1 VSDSPVDGNG
11 RGATALARRA
21 EDGTLPPER
30 VQAMFNR
37 IARPYDAMNRVMTAG
52 LDRRWRAL
60 AADEADIGRGA
71 SVLDCCCGTG
81 DLALELARRV
91 GEHGEVIGVDFADEM
106 LANARRKAE
115 RAGIRQVRFIHGDA
129 LALPLDDDRVA
140 AATVAFG
147 VRNLADVER
156 GFRELARV
164 VRPGGRVVCLEI
176 TQPASRPLA
185 GFYRVWFDRLVPAVG
200 GLVDR
205 GDSAYSYLPA
215 SVRRFP
221 GPDEL
226 GRAMFR
232 AGLERVRYRL
242 LAGGIVAL
250 HVADVPR

>member
-1 VSDSPVDGNG
+1 MTGPSQAVEP
-11 RGATALARRA
+11 RA
-21 EDGTLPPER
+21 ADGTLPPER

-37 IARPYDAMNRVMTAG
+37 IARPYDRMNRVMTAG

-60 AADEADIGRGA
+60 AADEAGVGAGA

-81 DLALELARRV
+81 DLALELATRV
-91 GEHGEVIGVDFADEM
+91 GRSGEVIGVDFAEEM
-106 LANARRKAE
+106 LVQARRKAE
-115 RAGIRQVRFIHGDA
+115 RAGADNVRFVHGDA
-129 LALPLDDDRVA
+129 LRLPLTDDRVA

-147 VRNLADVER
+147 ARNLADLD
-156 GFRELARV
+156 GGLRELVRV

-176 TQPASRPLA
+176 TQPAHGPLA

-205 GDSAYSYLPA
+205 GDSAYTYLPA

-221 GPDEL
+221 GPDDL
-226 GRAMFR
+226 AAAMYR
-232 AGLERVRYRL
+232 AGLDRVRYRL

-250 HVADVPR
+250 HVGEVR